1 MRQVLM
7 LVLVFW
13 FLFSQTAYSQDGQGL
28 NRGRPFDIQVSKFD
42 TLNGGTFR
50 LKIDDPRSGLIQ
62 TQYGKA
68 HSATVAPDVF
78 RGWVQKYHPLF
89 AQLTTQVS
97 PGQVI
102 EVKGQWDKADRPLTA
117 MGIPHTTIGAR
128 HLDDTDL
135 SACRVLVINCAGTI
149 PRDARQK
156 VRDFVAGGGAL
167 LTTDWSLHNLL
178 EPCFPGYVRW
188 NGFKSKSEVVDAEVL
203 PAVQPLA
210 GGLVSNAGWKLDL
223 ESQTIAVLDRQR
235 VRVLARSSSLARQEP
250 DKQGILAVLFPFGR
264 GQVLHLIG
272 HFDNNAFFAIRHSL
286 PDPAPVI
293 GIGLRQ
299 ALAGNFVINAL
310 ADQSLRRP

>member
-1 MRQVLM
+1 MRQVLT
-7 LVLVFW
+7 LILAFW
-13 FLFSQTAYSQDGQGL
+13 FFPGQSAYSQESGRVDGA
-28 NRGRPFDIQVSKFD
+28 RPFDIQVSKFD

-50 LKIDDPRSGLIQ
+50 LNIDGERSGLIQ

-68 HSATVAPDVF
+68 RSAAVAPDVF
-78 RGWVQKYHPLF
+78 RGWVEKYHPSF
-89 AQLTTQVS
+89 AQLTTQGS

-117 MGIPHTTIGAR
+117 MGIPHTTIPAR
-128 HLDDTDL
+128 HLDDIDL

-156 VRDFVAGGGAL
+156 VRDFVANGGAL
-167 LTTDWSLHNLL
+167 LTTDWSLHNML
-178 EPCFPGYVRW
+178 EACFPGYVRW
-188 NGFKSKSEVVDAEVL
+188 NGWKSKSEVVDAEVL
-203 PAVQPLA
+203 PAAQPLA
-210 GGLVSNAGWKLDL
+210 RGLVSNAGWKLDL

-293 GIGLRQ
+293 GISLRQ
-299 ALAGNFVINAL
+299 ALAGNFVLNAL
-310 ADQSLRRP
+310 AEPSGKEH